1 MNRDIEPA
9 DLLPAI
15 QTVGGALVANL
26 VLAEAARSAAE
37 RELAELRSPM
47 DGPAENVVA
56 EPMDA
61 ECQNPGH
68 EHRWMHGPACYA
80 GNGQHTAA
88 KASGTAPGGPG
99 AP

>member
-37 RELAELRSPM
+37 RELAELRASM
-47 DGPAENVVA
+47 DQPAKNVVA
-56 EPMDA
+56 EV

-80 GNGQHTAA
+80 GNGQDTGA
-88 KASGTAPGGPG
+88 TAPRSAAGESRLP
-99 AP
+99 